1 MKVFDPDSDY
11 EKHRDIKGNVHFVQ
25 NGDIFSV
32 GHEYIGKAAKS
43 NASKPVRQKEQTAEQ
58 KSAKDRASEK
68 LKGFKE
74 PEMPGEVKDALAEN
88 KEALAA
94 EEHAE

>member
-11 EKHRDIKGNVHFVQ
+11 QKSRDIEGTVRYMQDGYV
-25 NGDIFSV
+25 FSA
-32 GHEYIGKAAKS
+32 GFNYIGKLPKS
-43 NASKPVRQKEQTAEQ
+43 AASKPAREREQTVEQ

-68 LKGFKE
+68 LKGYKE
-74 PEMPGEVKDALAEN
+74 PEMPDEVRDALQEN
-88 KEALAA
+88 KAALDA

>member
-11 EKHRDIKGNVHFVQ
+11 EKSRDIEGTIRFMQDGNV
-25 NGDIFSV
+25 FSNS
-32 GHEYIGKAAKS
+32 HEYIGRLPKPT
-43 NASKPVRQKEQTAEQ
+43 ASKPGREKEQTPEQ

-74 PEMPGEVKDALAEN
+74 PEMPDEVKDAMQEN

>member
-11 EKHRDIKGNVHFVQ
+11 QKSRDIEGTIRFMQ
-25 NGDIFSV
+25 NGDVFSAS
-32 GHEYIGKAAKS
+32 HKYIGKLPKAT
-43 NASKPVRQKEQTAEQ
+43 ASKPGREKEQTPEQ

-74 PEMPGEVKDALAEN
+74 PDMPGEVKDAMTEN
-88 KEALAA
+88 KAALAA

>member
-11 EKHRDIKGNVHFVQ
+11 QKSRDIEGNVRFMQDGHV
-25 NGDIFSV
+25 FSA
-32 GHEYIGKAAKS
+32 GYRYLGKLPKPA
-43 NASKPVRQKEQTAEQ
+43 ASKPGREKEQTPLQ

-74 PEMPGEVKDALAEN
+74 PEMPDEVKDALQEN
-88 KEALAA
+88 KAALDA
-94 EEHAE
+94 EDHAE